1 MVWSEF
7 LRRQVLLRLYRGGG
21 SMGVV
26 VVQLGQGGNQM
37 GYALFQ
43 CLASMAVS
51 PSNEFF
57 RSSQPHSAA
66 VKARAVLVDMEP
78 KVIQGI
84 MKRAKTTAVQAHR
97 SAWTYDAQRLVA
109 HNSGSGNNW
118 ARGYYGHG
126 PQCLDS
132 VLDAIRLEV
141 EQCDI
146 FGGFVILQSL
156 AGGTGAGLGTNLSTN
171 DQLSA
176 ICRTLL
182 GILRPSFDDINEVAV
197 EALGCALL
205 PSSWRTVQP
214 SSQTTQKDVVNC
226 KPEIRRA
233 GPSSMRPGVRLL
245 SDLLSVLCSHPGYRM
260 MTMRFTPQVP
270 AQSLDFT
277 NFTWGAQLKHLRQ
290 MLITGAHKELEM
302 DWNVKLPTSSVHE
315 HKRGVFPTSAH
326 HLINRSLANLL
337 ILRGSG
343 SDNADVSD
351 FADDRMYPIWQV
363 DPLSVAACSTLYG
376 RYEIAAGLLSNC
388 QSSVL
393 PASRALTKAYN
404 MFASK
409 AFLHQYFEHGMEA
422 ASFDGAFASI
432 EDVVTRYSLL

>member
-1 MVWSEF
+1 
-7 LRRQVLLRLYRGGG
+7 
-21 SMGVV
+21 MGVV
-26 VVQLGQGGNQM
+26 VVQIGQGGNQM
-37 GYALFQ
+37 GYALFE

-51 PSNEFF
+51 PPTEFF
-57 RSSQPHSAA
+57 RSAQPHSAA

-84 MKRAKTTAVQAHR
+84 VKRAKTAAVQAHR

-109 HNSGSGNNW
+109 QNSGSGNNW

-141 EQCDI
+141 EQCDV

-156 AGGTGAGLGTNLSTN
+156 AGGTGAGLGAYLVEALRDEYPSSFILSHCIWPYESGEVIVQNYNVLLTLSHLQSFADGVIIVQN
-171 DQLSA
+171 EQLSA

-182 GILRPSFDDINEVAV
+182 GVLRPSFDDINEVAV

-205 PSSWRTVQP
+205 PSYWRTVQP
-214 SSQTTQKDVVNC
+214 STQTIQTDV
-226 KPEIRRA
+226 
-233 GPSSMRPGVRLL
+233 
-245 SDLLSVLCSHPGYRM
+245 
-260 MTMRFTPQVP
+260 VP

-277 NFTWGAQLKHLRQ
+277 NFTWAAQLKHLRQ

-315 HKRGVFPTSAH
+315 HKRGVFPTNGH
-326 HLINRSLANLL
+326 HQINRSLANLL

-351 FADDRMYPIWQV
+351 FADVRMYPIWQV
-363 DPLSVAACSTLYG
+363 DPLSVAACSTSYG

-393 PASRALTKAYN
+393 PASRALTRAYN

-432 EDVVTRYSLL
+432 EDLVTRYSLL